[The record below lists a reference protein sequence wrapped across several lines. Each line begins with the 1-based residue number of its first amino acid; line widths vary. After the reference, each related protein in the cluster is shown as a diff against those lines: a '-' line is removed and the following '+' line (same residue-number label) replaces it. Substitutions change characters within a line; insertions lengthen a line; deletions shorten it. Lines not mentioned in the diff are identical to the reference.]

1 MRNSAMQKWLDDY
14 CGTSEGV
21 VGGTVMVSNPD
32 DGALAVAAEN
42 ASSAAQSKELGA
54 AAHAS
59 FEAGMPLLSDV
70 NELGTDS
77 EKPTQVVSLPLS
89 GGNEPV
95 GAVALELHTDSSTAS
110 IALADLERAASAI
123 SEALA
128 SPTATQGDRESSV
141 LLGLQATILDHERF
155 DEAATAF
162 VTGLASAFQ
171 LDRVSIGFLD
181 QRYTSVSAVSRSA
194 DFHSK
199 AELFR
204 AIGEAMD
211 EAIEQGVTI
220 CFPDN
225 LKPRITT
232 AHAAFVRKNGGLLCT
247 IPLVSRGRAFG
258 ALTLERSGTTP
269 LSEEEVVRAE
279 NVACIV
285 GPILELRH
293 NQERPWYGHI
303 VQMAR
308 KLAARLFGNGHW
320 QTKAAVYGGAAVL
333 LALLLIPVEHWV
345 GSPAR
350 IEGSIQRSLAAPVD
364 GFLKAAH
371 VKPGDLVTAGQ
382 VMFEFAEQDL
392 QLEIRQ
398 RQSELA
404 QHENTYS
411 AALVR
416 ADRTQFVISQAKSD
430 EVRAQLGLLEQ
441 RLSRSRVLA
450 PFDAIVIEGDLS
462 QSIGAPIEK
471 GEVLLTIAPADQF
484 RLIVEVDER
493 DIADIR
499 VDEDGVLALAA
510 LPNDTL
516 SFKVERITP
525 VANNRDGR
533 NYFEVEGK
541 LNSVPASMRP
551 GLQGVAKIRSMDRS
565 LMWIWTHRFVD
576 WMRIAV
582 WSIGA

>member
-1 MRNSAMQKWLDDY
+1 MQEWLDDY

-21 VGGTVMVSNPD
+21 VGGAVMVSNPD
-32 DGALAVAAEN
+32 DGALAVVAEN
-42 ASSAAQSKELGA
+42 TSSLTQSEELSAAA
-54 AAHAS
+54 RAS
-59 FEAGMPLLSDV
+59 FEAGVPHLSDV
-70 NELGTDS
+70 NEPGTNS
-77 EKPTQVVSLPLS
+77 EEPTQVVSLPLRD
-89 GGNEPV
+89 GDEPV
-95 GAVALELHTDSSTAS
+95 GAVALELHADSTSAS
-110 IALADLERAASAI
+110 IALADLEQAASAI

-128 SPTATQGDRESSV
+128 SPKATQSEGESSV
-141 LLGLQATILDHERF
+141 LLGLQATILDHEHF

-162 VTGLASAFQ
+162 VTGMASAFQ
-171 LDRVSIGFLD
+171 VDRVAIGFLE
-181 QRYTSVSAVSRSA
+181 QRYTSVCAVSRSA

-204 AIGEAMD
+204 ALGEAMD

-232 AHAAFVRKNGGLLCT
+232 AHAEFVRKNAGSLCT
-247 IPLVSRGRAFG
+247 IPLVSRGHAFG
-258 ALTLERSGTTP
+258 ALTLERSGTISF
-269 LSEEEVVRAE
+269 SEDEIVRAE

-293 NQERPWYGHI
+293 KQEQPWHGQI

-308 KLAARLFGNGHW
+308 KLGAKLFSNGHW
-320 QTKAAVYGGAAVL
+320 QTKAAVYGSAVVL
-333 LALLLIPVEHWV
+333 MALLLIPVEHWV

-364 GFLKAAH
+364 GFLKAAY

-382 VMFEFAEQDL
+382 VIVEFAEQDL

-416 ADRTQFVISQAKSD
+416 ADRTQFVIAQAKSD

-471 GEVLLTIAPADQF
+471 GEVLLTLAPADQF
-484 RLIVEVDER
+484 RLIVDVDER
-493 DIADIR
+493 DIANIR

-510 LPNDTL
+510 LPNETL
-516 SFKVERITP
+516 SFEVERITP

-533 NYFEVEGK
+533 NFFEVEGK
-541 LNSVPASMRP
+541 LNNVPASMRP

-576 WMRIAV
+576 WMRIAF

>member
-1 MRNSAMQKWLDDY
+1 
-14 CGTSEGV
+14 
-21 VGGTVMVSNPD
+21 
-32 DGALAVAAEN
+32 
-42 ASSAAQSKELGA
+42 
-54 AAHAS
+54 
-59 FEAGMPLLSDV
+59 
-70 NELGTDS
+70 
-77 EKPTQVVSLPLS
+77 
-89 GGNEPV
+89 
-95 GAVALELHTDSSTAS
+95 
-110 IALADLERAASAI
+110 
-123 SEALA
+123 
-128 SPTATQGDRESSV
+128 
-141 LLGLQATILDHERF
+141 
-155 DEAATAF
+155 
-162 VTGLASAFQ
+162 
-171 LDRVSIGFLD
+171 
-181 QRYTSVSAVSRSA
+181 
-194 DFHSK
+194 
-199 AELFR
+199 
-204 AIGEAMD
+204 MD

-225 LKPRITT
+225 QKPRITT
-232 AHAAFVRKNGGLLCT
+232 AHAAFVRKNGGSLCT

-258 ALTLERSGTTP
+258 ALTLERSGTT
-269 LSEEEVVRAE
+269 SFGEQEVVRAE

-293 NQERPWYGHI
+293 KQEQPWHRQI

-308 KLAARLFGNGHW
+308 KLADRLFGAGHW
-320 QTKAAVYGGAAVL
+320 QTKAAVYGGAVVL
-333 LALLLIPVEHWV
+333 AALLLIPVEHWV

-364 GFLKAAH
+364 GFLQAVH

-382 VMFEFAEQDL
+382 VMVEFAEQDL
-392 QLEIRQ
+392 LLEIRQ

-416 ADRTQFVISQAKSD
+416 ADRTQFVIAQAKSD

-471 GEVLLTIAPADQF
+471 GEALLTLAPANQF

-493 DIADIR
+493 DIASIR
-499 VDEDGVLALAA
+499 IDEDGVLALAA

-551 GLQGVAKIRSMDRS
+551 GLQGVAKIHSTDRS

-576 WMRIAV
+576 WMRIAF
-582 WSIGA
+582 WSIGI